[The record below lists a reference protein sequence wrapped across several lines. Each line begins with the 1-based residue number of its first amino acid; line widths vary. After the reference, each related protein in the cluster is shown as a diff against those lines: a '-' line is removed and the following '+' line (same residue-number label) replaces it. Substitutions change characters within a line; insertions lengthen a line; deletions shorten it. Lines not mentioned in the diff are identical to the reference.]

1 MIYGRRFLFR
11 RLFIVVKFKLKND
24 INYYEGTK
32 DANRKKF
39 YSIFDKEFVK

>member
-1 MIYGRRFLFR
+1 MIYGRRNKNR

-32 DANRKKF
+32 EANRRKF
-39 YSIFDKEFVK
+39 YSIFDKEFKN